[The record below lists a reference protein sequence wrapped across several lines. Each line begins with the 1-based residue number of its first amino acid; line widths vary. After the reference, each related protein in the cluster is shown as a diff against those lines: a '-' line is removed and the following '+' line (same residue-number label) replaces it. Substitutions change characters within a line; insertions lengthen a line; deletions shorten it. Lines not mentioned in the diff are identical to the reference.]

1 MEKILTDLFTQL
13 VQKTAIAQ
21 SNSETGSDMVKQ
33 QSEIS
38 AKKAI
43 APEIFTQIAEICFQ
57 LNLDGKII
65 GCYLGNDADIP
76 ISPRDFLG
84 LYLKDL
90 LPESIC
96 QELLKE
102 IFQVMQNQQLR
113 KLRYSVNSL
122 HGVDFA
128 AQNYEVRLIPG
139 IGSQLS
145 KWVHLNTTKN
155 PSAPNSGGKDYVVA
169 FISNITEQQREIQT
183 LQQSNQD
190 LEKALRERTY
200 ALSIANEQLWETI
213 FELQKA
219 QIALDIQAEQF
230 NLISYKDRVGLWD
243 WDLKKNIIYIDSTLK
258 SLLGYRDEEIGN
270 NWDDWQAKIHPEDV
284 DRFYRALSDY
294 GLGESDQFELEYR
307 MFHKDG
313 TIRWFLSRGSAT
325 KRDKLLPDRLI
336 GSSTDITDRKA
347 IEAALSESDQRF
359 RSIFNQA
366 AIGIAQV
373 SLNGQY
379 LQVNQKLCEIL
390 GYSKGQLLGQSF
402 LKFVYNEDV
411 EKGKNQIKAMV
422 TGEISTYSFEQR
434 YLNQNRQVVWA
445 NITASVVRDLAGKP
459 KYFIQVVQD
468 ISDRRKAEFA
478 LEYSESRYR
487 AIVEHQTELVCRFFL
502 DGTLIFVNDAYA
514 NYFNQ
519 SYNEL
524 IGTSYFALLP
534 DAERQLHQQSLAEIT
549 PQNPIKNL
557 EYSLNHPNG
566 KVCWQQWNIRG
577 FFSPEGDL
585 LEFQGV
591 GRDISDRVQAEAE
604 RDRFFSLSLDLLCI
618 ASFDGYFKRLN
629 PAWTTTLGY
638 SIEELLAKPFIEF
651 SHPDDRAAKLA
662 EFAKLKQGISSAYFE
677 NRYLCKDGSYKWIA
691 WSTVPFPEEGLV
703 YAVGRDITEQK
714 KVEAQIQAS
723 LEEKEV
729 LLKEIHHRVKNNLQ
743 IVCSLLELQSQCS
756 RDAQVIAM
764 FKESQARIRSMS
776 LVHEIL
782 YQSNDLGNLNFSEYI
797 REISLNLCISYG
809 YRSKNLQIQS
819 HPETIFINLDT
830 AIQCG
835 LILNELL
842 TNAFKYAFIDKQS
855 ARIRIEL
862 YRLDSGKMLLVVED
876 NGIGLPAKFNVEKT
890 QTLGWQVIR
899 ALARKL
905 KGELKLESKKGTK
918 IYLKFSEIKQ
928 KSANKIY

>member
-13 VQKTAIAQ
+13 VQKTALAQ

-43 APEIFTQIAEICFQ
+43 APEIFPQIAEICFQ

-128 AQNYEVRLIPG
+128 AQSYEVRLIPSM
-139 IGSQLS
+139 GSQLS

-190 LEKALRERTY
+190 LEKALDERNY

-230 NLISYKDRVGLWD
+230 NLISYKNRVGLWD

-313 TIRWFLSRGSAT
+313 TIRWFLSRGSAI

-662 EFAKLKQGISSAYFE
+662 EFEKLKQGITSTYFE

-797 REISLNLCISYG
+797 QEISLNLCISYG

-855 ARIRIEL
+855 AKISIEL
-862 YRLDSGKMLLVVED
+862 SRLDSGMLLVVED
-876 NGIGLPAKFNVEKT
+876 NGIGLPANFNFENP

-905 KGELKLESKKGTK
+905 KGELRIVSAKGTK

>member
-1 MEKILTDLFTQL
+1 MI
-13 VQKTAIAQ
+13 
-21 SNSETGSDMVKQ
+21 KQ

-43 APEIFTQIAEICFQ
+43 AQKLFSQISNLCFQ

-65 GCYLGNDADIP
+65 GCYLENEADLP

-84 LYLKDL
+84 LSISHLF
-90 LPESIC
+90 PESIW

-102 IFQVMQNQQLR
+102 IFLMSQNQQLR
-113 KLRYSVNSL
+113 ILRYSLNRL
-122 HGVDFA
+122 HGFDPTP
-128 AQNYEVRLIPG
+128 QNYEVRLIPG
-139 IGSQLS
+139 MGSELS
-145 KWVHLNTTKN
+145 EWVNLNTTEH
-155 PSAPNSGGKDYVVA
+155 PSALNTGGKDYVIA
-169 FISNITEQQREIQT
+169 FISNITEQQQAIKKIQ
-183 LQQSNQD
+183 QNNQD
-190 LEKALRERTY
+190 LEKALSDRTY
-200 ALSIANEQLWETI
+200 ALRLANEQLWETI

-230 NLISYKDRVGLWD
+230 NLSSYKDRVGLWD
-243 WDLKKNIIYIDSTLK
+243 WDLKENIIYMDPILK

-284 DRFYRALSDY
+284 DRLYGALSDY
-294 GLGESDQFELEYR
+294 GLGETDQFEVEYR
-307 MFHKDG
+307 MFHKNG
-313 TIRWFLSRGSAT
+313 TIRWFLSRGSAI

-336 GSSTDITDRKA
+336 GSNTDITDRKA
-347 IEAALSESDQRF
+347 IEEALSESDQRF

-390 GYSKGQLLGQSF
+390 GYSEEQLLGQSF

-411 EKGKNQIKAMV
+411 EKGKHQIKAMV
-422 TGEISTYSFEQR
+422 RGEISTYSFEQR
-434 YLNQNRQVVWA
+434 YLHRNRQVVWT
-445 NITASVVRDLAGKP
+445 NITVSIVRDVSGQP

-487 AIVEHQTELVCRFFL
+487 AIVEDQTELVCRFFL

-514 NYFNQ
+514 NYFHQ

-524 IGTSYFALLP
+524 IGTSYFSLLP
-534 DAERQLHQQSLAEIT
+534 DAELQLHQQSLAEIT
-549 PQNPIKNL
+549 PENPIKTL

-638 SIEELLAKPFIEF
+638 SIEELLAKPFVEF
-651 SHPDDRAAKLA
+651 FHPDDRAAKLA
-662 EFAKLKQGISSAYFE
+662 EFEKLKQGISSAYFE
-677 NRYLCKDGSYKWIA
+677 NRYLCKDGSCKWIA

-714 KVEAQIQAS
+714 KVAAQIQAS

-743 IVCSLLELQSQCS
+743 IVCSLLELQSQFS
-756 RDAQVIAM
+756 RDAQMIAM

-809 YRSKNLQIQS
+809 YSSKNLQIQS

-842 TNAFKYAFIDKQS
+842 TNAFKYAFIEKQS
-855 ARIRIEL
+855 AILKIEL
-862 YRLDSGKMLLVVED
+862 YLLDSGKMLLVVED
-876 NGIGLPAKFNVEKT
+876 NGIGLPGSFNVENT

-905 KGELKLESKKGTK
+905 KGELRIVSEKGTK
-918 IYLKFSEIKQ
+918 IILNFSKVQ
-928 KSANKIY
+928 QRSAKSIS

>member
-1 MEKILTDLFTQL
+1 MIE
-13 VQKTAIAQ
+13 
-21 SNSETGSDMVKQ
+21 Q

-43 APEIFTQIAEICFQ
+43 APEIFSQISEICFQ

-76 ISPRDFLG
+76 ISAREFLG

-96 QELLKE
+96 QALLKE
-102 IFQVMQNQQLR
+102 IFQVMQNQQL
-113 KLRYSVNSL
+113 KILRYSVNPL
-122 HGVDFA
+122 VMFDA
-128 AQNYEVRLIPG
+128 TPQNYEVRLIPG
-139 IGSQLS
+139 MGSDLS
-145 KWVHLNTTKN
+145 GWVNLNTTEH
-155 PSAPNSGGKDYVVA
+155 SAPMNAGGKDYAIA
-169 FISNITEQQREIQT
+169 FISNITEQQREIKT
-183 LQQSNQD
+183 LQQNNQN
-190 LEKALRERTY
+190 LAKTLSERTY

-230 NLISYKDRVGLWD
+230 NLSSYKDRVGLWD
-243 WDLKKNIIYIDSTLK
+243 WDLKENIIYIDPSLK
-258 SLLGYRDEEIGN
+258 SLLGYRNEEIGN
-270 NWDDWQAKIHPEDV
+270 NWDDWQAKIHAEDV
-284 DRFYRALSDY
+284 DRLYRALSDY
-294 GLGESDQFELEYR
+294 GLGETEEFELEYR

-313 TIRWFLSRGSAT
+313 TIRWFLSRGSAI

-336 GSSTDITDRKA
+336 GSNTDITDRKA
-347 IEAALSESDQRF
+347 IEEALSESNQRF

-390 GYSKGQLLGQSF
+390 GYADGQLLGQSF
-402 LKFVYNEDV
+402 LNFVYNEDV
-411 EKGKNQIKAMV
+411 EKGKHQIKAMV

-445 NITASVVRDLAGKP
+445 NISASVVRDVAGKP

-487 AIVEHQTELVCRFFL
+487 AIVEDQTELVCRFFL

-524 IGTSYFALLP
+524 IGTSYFALLL
-534 DAERQLHQQSLAEIT
+534 DHERQLHQQSLAEIT

-566 KVCWQQWNIRG
+566 KVYWQQWNIRG

-638 SIEELLAKPFIEF
+638 SIKELLAKPFIQF
-651 SHPDDRAAKLA
+651 YHPEDREVKLA
-662 EFAKLKQGISSAYFE
+662 EFEKLKQGISSAYFE
-677 NRYLCKDGSYKWIA
+677 NRYLCKDGSVKWIA

-714 KVEAQIQAS
+714 KVAAQIQAS

-764 FKESQARIRSMS
+764 FKESQTRIRAMS

-797 REISLNLCISYG
+797 QEISLNLCISYG
-809 YRSKNLQIQS
+809 YSSKNLQIQS

-842 TNAFKYAFIDKQS
+842 TNAFKYAFIDKQY
-855 ARIRIEL
+855 AKIKIEL
-862 YRLDSGKMLLVVED
+862 CRLDLGKMLLVVED
-876 NGIGLPAKFNVEKT
+876 NGIGLPANFNFENT

-905 KGELKLESKKGTK
+905 KGELKIVSEKGTK
-918 IYLKFSEIKQ
+918 IILKFSKIKQ
-928 KSANKIY
+928 RSAKSIS

>member
-1 MEKILTDLFTQL
+1 MIE
-13 VQKTAIAQ
+13 
-21 SNSETGSDMVKQ
+21 Q

-43 APEIFTQIAEICFQ
+43 AQKLFCQISHLCFQ
-57 LNLDGKII
+57 LNLEGKII
-65 GCYLGNDADIP
+65 GCYLENEADMP

-84 LYLKDL
+84 LSISHLFPK
-90 LPESIC
+90 SIC

-102 IFQVMQNQQLR
+102 IFLVSQNQQLR
-113 KLRYSVNSL
+113 ILRYSLTRL
-122 HGVDFA
+122 HGFDPT

-139 IGSQLS
+139 MGSDLS
-145 KWVHLNTTKN
+145 GWVNLHKTENNL
-155 PSAPNSGGKDYVVA
+155 APKTGAKDYAIA
-169 FISNITEQQREIQT
+169 FISNITEEQQAIEKIQ
-183 LQQSNQD
+183 QNNQK
-190 LEKALRERTY
+190 LANALSDRTY
-200 ALSIANEQLWETI
+200 ALRLANEQLWETI

-230 NLISYKDRVGLWD
+230 NLSSYKDRVGLWD
-243 WDLKKNIIYIDSTLK
+243 WDLKENIIYIDPILK

-284 DRFYRALSDY
+284 DRLYRALSDY
-294 GLGESDQFELEYR
+294 GLGETEQFELEYR

-313 TIRWFLSRGSAT
+313 TIRWFLSRGSAI

-336 GSSTDITDRKA
+336 GSNTDITDRKA
-347 IEAALSESDQRF
+347 IEEALSESDERF

-390 GYSKGQLLGQSF
+390 GYSEEKLLGQSF
-402 LKFVYNEDV
+402 LNFVYNEDV
-411 EKGKNQIKAMV
+411 EKGKHQIKAMV

-445 NITASVVRDLAGKP
+445 NITASVVRDVAGKP

-487 AIVEHQTELVCRFFL
+487 AIVEDQTELVCRFFL

-514 NYFNQ
+514 NYFHQ

-549 PQNPIKNL
+549 PENPIKTV

-566 KVCWQQWNIRG
+566 KVYWQQWSIRG

-638 SIEELLAKPFIEF
+638 SIPDLLAKPFIQV
-651 SHPDDRAAKLA
+651 SHPEDRAAKLA
-662 EFAKLKQGISSAYFE
+662 EFEKLKQGISSAYFE
-677 NRYLCKDGSYKWIA
+677 NRYLCKDGSCKWIA
-691 WSTVPFPEEGLV
+691 WSMVPFPEEGLV

-809 YRSKNLQIQS
+809 YSSKILQIQS

-842 TNAFKYAFIDKQS
+842 TNAFKYAFLEKQS
-855 ARIRIEL
+855 ARIKIKL
-862 YRLDSGKMLLVVED
+862 SRLNVGKMLLVVED
-876 NGIGLPAKFNVEKT
+876 NGIGLPANFNFENT

-899 ALARKL
+899 ALGRKL
-905 KGELKLESKKGTK
+905 KGDIKIVSEKGTK
-918 IYLKFSEIKQ
+918 IILKFSKIKQ
-928 KSANKIY
+928 RSAKSVS

>member
-1 MEKILTDLFTQL
+1 M
-13 VQKTAIAQ
+13 
-21 SNSETGSDMVKQ
+21 SKQ

-43 APEIFTQIAEICFQ
+43 APEFFPQIAEICFQ

-102 IFQVMQNQQLR
+102 IFHVRQNQQL
-113 KLRYSVNSL
+113 KILRYSLNPL
-122 HGVDFA
+122 LMFDA
-128 AQNYEVRLIPG
+128 TPQNYEVRLIPG
-139 IGSQLS
+139 MGSDLS
-145 KWVHLNTTKN
+145 GWVNLNTTE
-155 PSAPNSGGKDYVVA
+155 NSSPMNAGGKDYAIA

-190 LEKALRERTY
+190 LAKALDERTY

-213 FELQKA
+213 FELQKS

-243 WDLKKNIIYIDSTLK
+243 WDLKKNIIYIDPILK
-258 SLLGYRDEEIGN
+258 SLLGYRNEEIGN

-284 DRFYRALSDY
+284 DRLYRALSDY

-313 TIRWFLSRGSAT
+313 TIRWFLSRGSAI
-325 KRDKLLPDRLI
+325 KRGKLLPDRLI
-336 GSSTDITDRKA
+336 ASSTDITDHKA

-390 GYSKGQLLGQSF
+390 GYADRQLLGQNF

-445 NITASVVRDLAGKP
+445 NITASVVRDVAGKP

-487 AIVEHQTELVCRFFL
+487 AIVEDQTELVCRFFL
-502 DGTLIFVNDAYA
+502 DGTLIFVNNAYA

-519 SYNEL
+519 SYHEL

-534 DAERQLHQQSLAEIT
+534 DTERQLHQQSLAEIT

-566 KVCWQQWNIRG
+566 KVYWQQWSIRG

-591 GRDISDRVQAEAE
+591 GRDITDRVQAEAE

-638 SIEELLAKPFIEF
+638 SIKELLAKPFIEF
-651 SHPDDRAAKLA
+651 SHPEDRAAKLA
-662 EFAKLKQGISSAYFE
+662 EFEKLKQGITSAYFE
-677 NRYLCKDGSYKWIA
+677 NRYLCKDGSVKWIA

-729 LLKEIHHRVKNNLQ
+729 LLKEVHHRVKNNLQ

-782 YQSNDLGNLNFSEYI
+782 YQSNDLGNLNFGEYI
-797 REISLNLCISYG
+797 REISLNLSISYG
-809 YRSKNLQIQS
+809 YSSKNLQIQF

-842 TNAFKYAFIDKQS
+842 TNAFKYAFIDKAS
-855 ARIRIEL
+855 ARIKIEL
-862 YRLDSGKMLLVVED
+862 YRFDSGKMLLVVED
-876 NGIGLPAKFNVEKT
+876 NGIGLPANFNVEKT

-899 ALARKL
+899 ALTRKL
-905 KGELKLESKKGTK
+905 KGELKIESKKGTK
-918 IYLKFSEIKQ
+918 ISLNFFQIKQ
-928 KSANKIY
+928 RSAKSIFSV

>member
-1 MEKILTDLFTQL
+1 
-13 VQKTAIAQ
+13 
-21 SNSETGSDMVKQ
+21 MVKQ

-43 APEIFTQIAEICFQ
+43 AQQLFSQISHLCFQ
-57 LNLDGKII
+57 LNLEGKII
-65 GCYLGNDADIP
+65 GCYLGNEADMP

-84 LYLKDL
+84 LSISHLF
-90 LPESIC
+90 PESIR

-102 IFQVMQNQQLR
+102 IFQVSQNQQLR
-113 KLRYSVNSL
+113 MLRYSSTRL
-122 HGVDFA
+122 HGVDPTS
-128 AQNYEVRLIPG
+128 QKYEVRLIPG
-139 IGSQLS
+139 MDSELS
-145 KWVHLNTTKN
+145 EWVYLNPSEN
-155 PSAPNSGGKDYVVA
+155 PSAPNTGDKNYVTAV
-169 FISNITEQQREIQT
+169 ISNITEQQQAIKT
-183 LQQSNQD
+183 LQQNNQD
-190 LEKALRERTY
+190 LEKALSERTY
-200 ALSIANEQLWETI
+200 ALRLANEQLWETI
-213 FELQKA
+213 FELEKS

-230 NLISYKDRVGLWD
+230 NLSSYKDRVGLWD
-243 WDLKKNIIYIDSTLK
+243 WDLKENKIYLDPILK

-284 DRFYRALSDY
+284 DRLYRALSDY

-336 GSSTDITDRKA
+336 GSNTDITDRKA
-347 IEAALSESDQRF
+347 IEEALSESDQRF

-390 GYSKGQLLGQSF
+390 GYAEEQLLGQSF
-402 LKFVYNEDV
+402 LQFVYNEDV
-411 EKGKNQIKAMV
+411 KKGKHQIKAMV

-445 NITASVVRDLAGKP
+445 NITASVVRDVSGKP

-487 AIVEHQTELVCRFFL
+487 AIVEDQTELVCRFFL

-534 DAERQLHQQSLAEIT
+534 DAERQLHQQSLAGIT
-549 PQNPIKNL
+549 PQNPIENL

-566 KVCWQQWNIRG
+566 KVYWQQWNIRG

-638 SIEELLAKPFIEF
+638 SIKELLGKPFIEF
-651 SHPDDRAAKLA
+651 SHADDRAAKLA
-662 EFAKLKQGISSAYFE
+662 EFEKLKQGISSAYFE

-764 FKESQARIRSMS
+764 FKESQTRIRAMS

-809 YRSKNLQIQS
+809 YSSKNLQIQS

-855 ARIRIEL
+855 AKIRIEL

-876 NGIGLPAKFNVEKT
+876 NGIGLPANFNFENT

-905 KGELKLESKKGTK
+905 KGELKIVSEKGTK
-918 IYLKFSEIKQ
+918 IILKFSKIKQ
-928 KSANKIY
+928 RSAKSIS